1 MWNTVS
7 VSPLTLWKNLVLWRR
22 QFNKNV
28 FYKWNQCVSTLHL
41 YERDVSPPQEVEIT
55 ATSWVICSSCSV
67 WSAGWCTVAF
77 PVSRSPPPPH
87 VCPLSPHVLMYLTL
101 LPLRLEDPLRHQLR
115 QGWFLALCDS
125 DRVLLSVDVVDVP
138 KQRLSLHVGGGA
150 HHVSALSGRASRL
163 TRLFFLSEIK
173 DPEFQVSKMSVGF
186 SFTSS

>member
-1 MWNTVS
+1 MNSVVSRDQLHWLQKVMIFGQDGSRRALTCCFCAFYNTVC
-7 VSPLTLWKNLVLWRR
+7 VLCICPLRS
-22 QFNKNV
+22 NV
-28 FYKWNQCVSTLHL
+28 KP
-41 YERDVSPPQEVEIT
+41 RDVSPQQEVEIT

-67 WSAGWCTVAF
+67 WSAGCCMVAF
-77 PVSRSPPPPH
+77 PVSRSPPQ
-87 VCPLSPHVLMYLTL
+87 CMSCISPYVLMYLTM

-163 TRLFFLSEIK
+163 TRLFKRIS
-173 DPEFQVSKMSVGF
+173 GF
-186 SFTSS
+186 